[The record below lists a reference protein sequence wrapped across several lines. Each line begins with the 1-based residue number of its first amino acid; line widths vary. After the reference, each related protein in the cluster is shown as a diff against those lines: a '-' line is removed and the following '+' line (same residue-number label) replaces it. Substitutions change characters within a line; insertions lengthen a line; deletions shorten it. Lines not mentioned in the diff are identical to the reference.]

1 MPNIIGFLVIKNFF
15 LLIQLNYKNVIKIR
29 FMKREKIIIGSRGS
43 KLAMIY
49 AENVEAKLKEVFSIN
64 IEIKKI
70 VTSGDEN
77 QKDRISNLGG
87 KGLFS
92 KKIENELLENKIDI
106 AVHALKDMPTIETE
120 GLETNYFLKR
130 NSPNEI
136 LISNKKIKFNDL
148 KPNSIVGT
156 SSYRRE
162 YQLKNKRSDLNYK
175 LIRGNVD
182 TRIKK
187 MENGEFDAIILSKAG
202 IDSLEIN
209 HKITEEFT
217 TEDLIPCAGQGII
230 AMQCRNSDLEI
241 KELLE
246 KINNPQARICANTE
260 REVLKILEGDC
271 DTAIG
276 AFSKI
281 NGNNISLTT
290 ELFSVDGKKRYFIK
304 QKKEI
309 KFAKELGIEVGE
321 TLKIQSKGSY
331 KR

>member
-1 MPNIIGFLVIKNFF
+1 
-15 LLIQLNYKNVIKIR
+15 
-29 FMKREKIIIGSRGS
+29 MKRGKIIIGSRGS
-43 KLAMIY
+43 KLALIY
-49 AENVEAKLKEVFSIN
+49 AEKVRIKLKEVFSEV

-77 QKDRISNLGG
+77 QKDRLSNLGG

-92 KKIENELLENKIDI
+92 KKIEKELIEKKIDI
-106 AVHALKDMPTIETE
+106 AVHALKDMPSIETQ
-120 GLETNYFLKR
+120 GLITNYFLKR

-136 LISNKKIKFNDL
+136 LISNKNIKFKDL
-148 KPNSIVGT
+148 KPKAVVGT

-162 YQLKNKRSDLNYK
+162 YQLKNKRSDLIYK

-187 MENGEFDAIILSKAG
+187 LEEGNYDAIILSKAG
-202 IDSLEIN
+202 VDALN
-209 HKITEEFT
+209 LNNKITEEFT
-217 TEDLIPCAGQGII
+217 TDELIPCAGQGII
-230 AMQCRNSDLEI
+230 AIQCRVNDLEM

-246 KINNPQARICANTE
+246 GINDNETRILANTE
-260 REVLKILEGDC
+260 RQVLKILEGDC

-276 AFSKI
+276 TFSNI
-281 NGNNISLTT
+281 EGNNINLAV

-304 QKKEI
+304 DMKNKNL
-309 KFAKELGIEVGE
+309 AVELGNEVAE
-321 TLKIQSKGSY
+321 VLKVKSEGSY

>member
-1 MPNIIGFLVIKNFF
+1 
-15 LLIQLNYKNVIKIR
+15 
-29 FMKREKIIIGSRGS
+29 MKRDNIVIGSRGS
-43 KLAMIY
+43 KLALIY
-49 AENVEAKLKEVFSIN
+49 AENVKAKLKEVFSKV

-77 QKDRISNLGG
+77 QKDRLSDLGG

-92 KKIENELLENKIDI
+92 KKIENELIENKIDI
-106 AVHALKDMPTIETE
+106 AVHALKDMPSIETD
-120 GLETNYFLKR
+120 GLKTNFFIKR

-136 LISNKKIKFNDL
+136 LISNGNIKFKNL

-162 YQLKNKRSDLNYK
+162 YQLKNKRSDLIYK

-187 MENGEFDAIILSKAG
+187 LEEGNYDAIILSKAG
-202 IDSLEIN
+202 INSLDLNE
-209 HKITEEFT
+209 KITEEFST
-217 TEDLIPCAGQGII
+217 DEVIPCAGQGII
-230 AMQCRNSDLEI
+230 AIQCRENDFEM

-246 KINNPQARICANTE
+246 KINDKETRILANTE
-260 REVLKILEGDC
+260 REVLKVLEGDC

-276 AFSKI
+276 TFSNI
-281 NGNNISLTT
+281 EGNNINLVA

-304 QKKEI
+304 DTKKVEL
-309 KFAKELGIEVGE
+309 AKELGREIGE
-321 TLKIQSKGSY
+321 ALKLKSEGSY